1 MDMQKY
7 EAVIILDSDLSED
20 AVKAEIGK
28 VETVVKAHTG
38 SVERSDVWGRRR
50 LSFRIAKKEY
60 GIYVVLVFAGDN
72 RLVADLDR
80 QLKINEGV
88 LRHLIVLKD
97 DYAPDF
103 SARLMNDRDDAPSP
117 FGEGEEPPIGDDF
130 VGAGR

>member
-20 AVKAEIGK
+20 AVKTEIGK
-28 VETVVKAHTG
+28 VETTVKAHAG

-60 GIYVVLVFAGDN
+60 GTYIVLVFAGDN

-103 SARLMNDRDDAPSP
+103 SARLMNDRDDAPGP
-117 FGEGEEPPIGDDF
+117 FGDGEEPPVGDDF